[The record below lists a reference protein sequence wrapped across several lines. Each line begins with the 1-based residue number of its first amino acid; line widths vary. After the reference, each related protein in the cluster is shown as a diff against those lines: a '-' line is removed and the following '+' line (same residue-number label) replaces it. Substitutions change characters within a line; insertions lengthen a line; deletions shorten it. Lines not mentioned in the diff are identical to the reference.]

1 MKSLDEVRSDI
12 DKAAELLSGHSKT
25 LFIGDSNSV
34 VMKEL
39 PRVLRYICKKF
50 DGVERITS
58 YARAKSFGR
67 LGLDRT
73 KELREAGLD
82 RVHIGLESGDDQ
94 VLEMLSK
101 GATAEDMIRGAL
113 IAKEAGLEVSE
124 YVLLGAGGKERYRE
138 HAANTA
144 RVLNSIPPDFIRFR
158 TLTIQPGT
166 PLWEMKERGDFQP
179 VSPKER
185 LEETRL
191 ILSDLKMERTEVVS
205 DHVTNNLWFDRRLI
219 YRGVGGTLPNDME
232 TMIGAIKKT
241 MDLLES
247 SEGEIWDTN
256 HMLERGYLVG
266 L

>member
-82 RVHIGLESGDDQ
+82 RVHIGLESGDDR
-94 VLEMLSK
+94 VLENLIK
-101 GATAEDMIRGAL
+101 GTAAEDMIRGAL

-124 YVLLGAGGKERYRE
+124 YVLLGSGGKEWYRE

-144 RVLNSIPPDFIRFR
+144 RVLNVIHPDFIRFR

-179 VSPKER
+179 VSPMER
-185 LEETRL
+185 LEETL
-191 ILSDLKMERTEVVS
+191 MILSGLDMEGTEVVS

-219 YRGVGGTLPNDME
+219 YRGVRGTLPEDRE
-232 TMIGAIKKT
+232 TMIAAINKT
-241 MDLLES
+241 MDLLERS
-247 SEGEIWDTN
+247 DGEIWDTN